1 MEEIPSQEKVKI
13 LSEDTKLEDY
23 RRHNSLTNHQLNVL
37 EKFYLLGLTAQQQ
50 QVSRSMILRE
60 ADTFTTNDTEIDDVG
75 VHKMIQL
82 KDQVPVQKNYN
93 HIPKPLH
100 REIKEYV
107 EDLLNRD
114 WIIPSESN
122 YNLPV
127 VAVHKKDGTLRLC
140 CDY

>member
-13 LSEDTKLEDY
+13 LSQDAKLED
-23 RRHNSLTNHQLNVL
+23 LL

-50 QVSRSMILRE
+50 QVARGMILRE

-107 EDLLNRD
+107 ENLLNRD

-127 VAVHKKDGTLRLC
+127 VAVHKKDGTLPLC